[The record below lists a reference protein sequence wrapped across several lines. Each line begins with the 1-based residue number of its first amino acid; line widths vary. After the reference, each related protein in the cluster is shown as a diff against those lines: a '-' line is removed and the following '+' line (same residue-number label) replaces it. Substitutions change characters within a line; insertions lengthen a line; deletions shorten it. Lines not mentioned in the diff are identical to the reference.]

1 MTIHEQHMNIVLKC
15 YIMLWAIETYSGAEM
30 AFKVTLISSKLLVI
44 LQENVKILPL
54 EHPFLRGSNIRLESI
69 NQDNIIKRIPE

>member
-1 MTIHEQHMNIVLKC
+1 
-15 YIMLWAIETYSGAEM
+15 M